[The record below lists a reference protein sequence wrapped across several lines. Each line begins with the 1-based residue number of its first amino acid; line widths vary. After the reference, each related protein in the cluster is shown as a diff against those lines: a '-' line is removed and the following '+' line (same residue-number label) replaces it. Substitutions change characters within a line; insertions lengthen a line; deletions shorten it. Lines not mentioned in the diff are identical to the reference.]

1 MTQRDSH
8 IRRSGPR
15 VRAGTVCLSALALLF
30 SALAI
35 SGCANQQPVRILD
48 DVFGQYVP
56 LTLPIFIVGDTQ
68 EHESTGFP
76 LHQNDGA
83 VDAYVEVAQRPPE
96 QPLFG
101 RRLLEWAIESHPDT
115 PMIHL
120 GDVIDM
126 SCLSEHRRMQKI
138 FEKGKQPVIVSA
150 GNHDGLLFGI
160 FNHDIV
166 SAYAKGEDLEWFRGC
181 RPGTGLEEMK
191 HPDGRGPGLNKRN
204 FIAGYLRRLST
215 RQISYAGLSP
225 PAETGNVTVSW
236 VNPDPQGFIER
247 IEAYL
252 VDGPEYAQSFIL
264 QKIRLPPA
272 PGAPL
277 RTTIVTLDTS
287 QLNTAIGFFNMA
299 AGLSPGDTG
308 LVLEKQAKIFEQV
321 VGKARKAGEVVI
333 FAGHH
338 PWDMLSPGTRARLKP
353 ILRSV
358 DHPIVYLSAHT
369 HQGFWAVH
377 RIDGRAMLE
386 LNVSSLSDWPL
397 AYRLVS
403 FAYDGQAKHIR
414 VIADLMPSAGKPP
427 MSDDELLEAWTEPAC
442 GQAGFSVE
450 ELSRKDTAV
459 IREQKASRGSLI
471 DWLLTGLADL
481 NVAPP
486 KHDDTSGPYDSHN
499 KALQKLIED
508 ANLDASSYEALQSVV
523 ESKSQSEAYKKILQ
537 NHYENAHPYQN
548 GLLEVII
555 EFYDDLG
562 GKVEEL
568 SRIRPPA
575 FCGNE
580 GVRDCAASL
589 RSSKW
594 DSLSSAVE
602 LYRKKAAFVDHVER
616 QLDDI
621 DDPRAKGY
629 MTCRAAIAAKLDH
642 DLTPEDKQ
650 PGTPESERRRLNF
663 FRSAAT
669 VGME

>member
-1 MTQRDSH
+1 M
-8 IRRSGPR
+8 
-15 VRAGTVCLSALALLF
+15 RAVTVCLSALAVLF

-35 SGCANQQPVRILD
+35 SGCATQQPVRVLD
-48 DVFGQYVP
+48 DRPGQYVP

-68 EHESTGFP
+68 EHEATGFP
-76 LHQNDGA
+76 LHQDDGA

-215 RQISYAGLSP
+215 RQISHAGLSP

-247 IEAYL
+247 IEADL
-252 VDGPEYAQSFIL
+252 VDGPDYAQSFIL
-264 QKIRLPPA
+264 HKIRLSPA

-321 VGKARKAGEVVI
+321 VGDARRAGEVVI

-338 PWDMLSPGTRARLKP
+338 PWDMLSPGTRTRLKP
-353 ILRSV
+353 ILGSV
-358 DHPIVYLSAHT
+358 DHPLVYLSAHT
-369 HQGFWAVH
+369 HQGFWAMH
-377 RIDGRAMLE
+377 RLDGRAMLE

-403 FAYDGQAKHIR
+403 FAYDRQAKHIR
-414 VIADLMPSAGKPP
+414 VIADLMPSAGTPP
-427 MSDDELLEAWTEPAC
+427 MSDDELLEAWAEPAC
-442 GQAGFSVE
+442 SQAGFSVE
-450 ELSRKDTAV
+450 ELSRKDMAI
-459 IREQKASRGSLI
+459 IREQKASRGSLVE
-471 DWLLTGLADL
+471 WLLAGQADISSVDPQKL
-481 NVAPP
+481 DDAGSDDRLYRARQKILEETAPVDDRAVAQQQIFEE
-486 KHDDTSGPYDSHN
+486 GARQ
-499 KALQKLIED
+499 KAQNRILQK
-508 ANLDASSYEALQSVV
+508 
-523 ESKSQSEAYKKILQ
+523 
-537 NHYENAHPYQN
+537 HYEGAHPYQN

-562 GKVEEL
+562 EKVEEL

-575 FCGNE
+575 FCGDK
-580 GVRDCAASL
+580 GVRDCAAAL
-589 RSSKW
+589 QAAKW
-594 DSLSSAVE
+594 DSLSSAIE
-602 LYRKKAAFVDHVER
+602 LFRRKAAFVDHVEK

-629 MTCRAAIAAKLDH
+629 MTCRAAIASKIDH

-663 FRSAAT
+663 FQSAAT
-669 VGME
+669 VRME